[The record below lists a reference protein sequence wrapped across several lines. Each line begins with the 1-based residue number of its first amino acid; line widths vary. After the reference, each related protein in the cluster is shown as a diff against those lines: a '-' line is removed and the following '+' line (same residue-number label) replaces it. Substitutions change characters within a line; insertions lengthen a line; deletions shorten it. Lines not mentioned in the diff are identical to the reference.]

1 MHFLGCEHR
10 TVHRMFIN
18 MKFNVFVCG
27 GINASPLWTIQFFY
41 MCFFFM
47 VRFLSA
53 TTKRHVIYKLRFS
66 RNVYDNLRY
75 RGKLYLQLCLFFLKS
90 WRKCQNYIM
99 HIMEFLFLNVTF
111 TFCYNQGSF
120 FYFLFYLRRDQL
132 TPLTSVSYSPLYWS
146 LVATTRASLILIF
159 LFFLLFFFGGDCICF
174 LIVETWPFGVL
185 FKIPLSANT
194 RLIFDCAFIYLH
206 LFLL

>member
-1 MHFLGCEHR
+1 
-10 TVHRMFIN
+10 MF
-18 MKFNVFVCG
+18 V
-27 GINASPLWTIQFFY
+27 
-41 MCFFFM
+41 
-47 VRFLSA
+47 
-53 TTKRHVIYKLRFS
+53 
-66 RNVYDNLRY
+66 
-75 RGKLYLQLCLFFLKS
+75 FLKS

-206 LFLL
+206 LFSCNFFGGYNLNVNKSELRWDFYTKNSRCSFSGIHSTVKET